1 MNHSRFAGSWLPA
14 LLLSTT
20 FLSTTLLSACQP
32 AGEQTP
38 SAMSSASTDAS
49 APNTLTPAEV
59 EQGWMLL
66 FDGQTMDQWRVYN
79 RPDIPGDNWRVED
92 GAMVFSPMESDEPM
106 PGLDIITK
114 ETFGDFEFK
123 LEWMVSERGNSGIFY
138 HVIEQPDK
146 ALYWSGPEMQIL
158 DNENHPDSDQGMA
171 GNRKAGSLYDL
182 IPADPQ
188 NAKPHGEWNQVRIVS
203 DGPRIE
209 HWQNGQMVL
218 SYERWTPEWQ
228 EMVAASKF
236 AEHPEFGS
244 AEEGHLAL
252 QDHGDVVRFRNL
264 KIRRLNAE

>member
-1 MNHSRFAGSWLPA
+1 MTPTLTRGALPAA
-14 LLLSTT
+14 LLLALT
-20 FLSTTLLSACQP
+20 LSISACQP
-32 AGEQTP
+32 AGERAEP
-38 SAMSSASTDAS
+38 AMTSASDPDA
-49 APNTLTPAEV
+49 APNSLTPEEAAA
-59 EQGWMLL
+59 GWELL
-66 FDGQTMDQWRVYN
+66 FDGNSMDRWRVYN
-79 RPDIPGDNWRVED
+79 RPDIPGQSWSVED
-92 GAMVFSPMESDEPM
+92 GMMVFTPSDSEEEM

-114 ETFGDFEFK
+114 DTFGDFELV
-123 LEWMVSERGNSGIFY
+123 LEWMISERGNSGIFY

-182 IPADPQ
+182 IPAAPQ

-209 HWQNGQMVL
+209 HWQNGEMVL
-218 SYERWTPEWQ
+218 SYERWTPEWND
-228 EMVAASKF
+228 MVAASKF

-244 AEEGHLAL
+244 AEQGHIAL

-264 KIRRLNAE
+264 KIRRLTAD